1 MENKEVIGF
10 VVDINGKR
18 QYKTTFEK
26 NGYKQEI
33 WVNLYEYIA
42 YRIKILQKINNISN
56 SQLTEKGGFSNPTII
71 SRLKAGKHAF
81 QIDTIYRI
89 CLGLGCKSSEIL
101 PF

>member
-33 WVNLYEYIA
+33 WVN
-42 YRIKILQKINNISN
+42 LQKINNISN